1 MLFQIVVVL
10 EKCGSITNRS
20 SRPEVFRWK
29 GVLKNFKKF
38 TGKHLRQSAF
48 LDKVADLRPAH
59 VFSCEFCESFQN
71 TFFVEHLR
79 ANTSEKGEYFNKSWF
94 HCTNFD
100 CEKLCHYLLSH
111 ALPLTSSNDDISNP
125 IYILHTSF
133 LALFCESF
141 NHLGFRH

>member
-1 MLFQIVVVL
+1 ML
-10 EKCGSITNRS
+10 EKCGSITNRR
-20 SRPEVFRWK
+20 SRPEVFFWK

-38 TGKHLRQSAF
+38 TGKHLCQSVF
-48 LDKVADLRPAH
+48 FDKVEGLRPAQ

-71 TFFVEHLR
+71 TFFVEHVR
-79 ANTSEKGEYFNKSWF
+79 VNTSEKGVYFNESWF

-111 ALPLTSSNDDISNP
+111 VLPWTSSNDDISNP
-125 IYILHTSF
+125 IYILQASF